1 MKKIKFFALAFTL
14 FVLALG
20 VYSCDKDTQ
29 LSEFTQKDVDI
40 EFRSSDGDSNLSED
54 EMTAIRSHVAE
65 IKTFRDQVKSWSAN
79 GANESMPSIDAIEK
93 TEIAFN
99 LFLGRPNTVFSHYH
113 QIEKAIKVSD
123 NDEWSAQEIVQFY
136 EEVKE
141 LVVRSVNNVD
151 NFLHIISI
159 SNAIDGDNGK
169 VVGVFLSVGEAPV
182 DVVEAYQ
189 FHDGTRWTFADRG
202 FTDPTPCGGAAN
214 FDIGAAAN
222 QQIGIY
228 QPINAGPGSGGNT
241 PLPGNVVSRIVY
253 GDHSYVLS
261 NFPQGTPFPRV
272 YDITTRGTAL
282 SALHYN
288 SEALP
293 PTVPPFNCLTNVQ
306 LINFTFGNL
315 QLANNGSQFVPPA
328 QVGPFSFPRSLLCT
342 AVGSLAINA
351 GIPAGDVDQPILV
364 QDHPTRHYFGVVFN
378 FIIFD
383 ELAPADM

>member
-222 QQIGIY
+222 Q
-228 QPINAGPGSGGNT
+228 
-241 PLPGNVVSRIVY
+241 
-253 GDHSYVLS
+253 
-261 NFPQGTPFPRV
+261 
-272 YDITTRGTAL
+272 
-282 SALHYN
+282 
-288 SEALP
+288 
-293 PTVPPFNCLTNVQ
+293 
-306 LINFTFGNL
+306 
-315 QLANNGSQFVPPA
+315 
-328 QVGPFSFPRSLLCT
+328 
-342 AVGSLAINA
+342 
-351 GIPAGDVDQPILV
+351 
-364 QDHPTRHYFGVVFN
+364 
-378 FIIFD
+378 
-383 ELAPADM
+383 